1 MGATIFT
8 GEALARCIAPGYPE
22 SRYTCYEKYAE
33 GLYVRV
39 VFHKREKLLPL
50 DYHIINKNANI

>member
-1 MGATIFT
+1 MSSTKNTDKIF
-8 GEALARCIAPGYPE
+8 RCSETPGYPE